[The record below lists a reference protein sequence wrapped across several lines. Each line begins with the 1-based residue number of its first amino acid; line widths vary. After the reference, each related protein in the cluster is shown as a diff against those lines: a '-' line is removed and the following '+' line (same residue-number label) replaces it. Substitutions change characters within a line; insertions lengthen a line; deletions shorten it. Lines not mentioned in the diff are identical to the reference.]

1 MIILLEN
8 AGAQTGCLIASKS
21 GEFVVE
27 AAGEVDGDMRVL
39 SGAGLSYAYPRSIVN
54 FVDRTQQDIV
64 LNDARSEVIFHNDPY
79 IADRQPKSLLCAPIG
94 DVGKLTAILYLE
106 NNLTTGAFTVDRLEV
121 LKLLSSQ
128 AAIALENARL
138 YANLE
143 TANQQLAEF
152 NLNLE
157 VKVTQRTQELREKNV
172 LLSQEIQE
180 RQKVEAAARDTSRA
194 KSEFLANMSHEL
206 RTPLNGILGYAQ
218 IFKRDQHLSA

>member
-1 MIILLEN
+1 M
-8 AGAQTGCLIASKS
+8 TPTSPIASQNRCC
-21 GEFVVE
+21 
-27 AAGEVDGDMRVL
+27 AR
-39 SGAGLSYAYPRSIVN
+39 RS
-54 FVDRTQQDIV
+54 
-64 LNDARSEVIFHNDPY
+64 S
-79 IADRQPKSLLCAPIG
+79 
-94 DVGKLTAILYLE
+94 ILYLE
-106 NNLTTGAFTVDRLEV
+106 NNLTTGAFTADRLEV

-143 TANQQLAEF
+143 TANQQLAES

-172 LLSQEIQE
+172 LLSQKIQE

>member
-1 MIILLEN
+1 MTPTSPSTSQN
-8 AGAQTGCLIASKS
+8 RCC
-21 GEFVVE
+21 V
-27 AAGEVDGDMRVL
+27 R
-39 SGAGLSYAYPRSIVN
+39 RS
-54 FVDRTQQDIV
+54 
-64 LNDARSEVIFHNDPY
+64 S
-79 IADRQPKSLLCAPIG
+79 
-94 DVGKLTAILYLE
+94 ILYLE
-106 NNLTTGAFTVDRLEV
+106 NNLTTSAFTADRLEV

-180 RQKVEAAARDTSRA
+180 RQKAEAAARDASRA